1 MASCPTANCFPTS
14 RFLTQ
19 GSYLGYG
26 MYAQKATPEGNVLTN
41 YWSDKCNCNSAE
53 GATRTAPAGASCYG
67 VKRQL
72 TLLDIYGCACNPC
85 ANPGFCDSITD
96 SSGTPHKPTLCGGT
110 DPEVYSYSIQNE
122 ALQNVQGAL
131 QGITAGV
138 YSDAQEQV
146 LATRKKIFGV
156 VGILILVMIVAYLI
170 WKL

>member
-26 MYAQKATPEGNVLTN
+26 SYAQKATPEANVLTN
-41 YWSDKCNCNSAE
+41 YWSDKCNCSSAE
-53 GATRTAPAGASCYG
+53 DAVRTGPPGTLCYG

-72 TLLDIYGCACNPC
+72 TLLDLYGCACNPC

-96 SSGTPHKPTLCGGT
+96 SSGTPHKPIVCGGT
-110 DPEVYSYSIQNE
+110 EPEVYSYSAQNE
-122 ALQNVQGAL
+122 ALQNVQGDL
-131 QGITAGV
+131 QDINSNAF
-138 YSDAQEQV
+138 SEAQQKVIE
-146 LATRKKIFGV
+146 TRKKVFSIL
-156 VGILILVMIVAYLI
+156 GILLLVMAIAYLI